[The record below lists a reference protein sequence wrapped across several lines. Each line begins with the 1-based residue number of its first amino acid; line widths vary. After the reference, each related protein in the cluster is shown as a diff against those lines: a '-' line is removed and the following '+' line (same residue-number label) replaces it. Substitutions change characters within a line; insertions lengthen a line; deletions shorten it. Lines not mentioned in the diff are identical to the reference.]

1 MLILFN
7 LKNML
12 LIGIKDK
19 LKTFNEEIGMKWLY
33 LSLII
38 FVAFLLRVIKLDKI
52 PLGLYSDEAL
62 FGYHSFC
69 LAETG
74 RDQDGNLFPVFF
86 KIFAGVHSGGVYYYC
101 AALINKLLGPSIFS
115 IRFTSCLLGLIS
127 IFFTYKLV
135 KLYFNKPEALVCA
148 FLLTISPWHIQ
159 ISRVAMEQSSLV
171 CFFVISVYLFSLGL
185 RGNDKYIIFS
195 SIPIGLSFYSYVIAR
210 LFVPLFYF
218 IFLLLNCEKLKEKKK
233 SLFICLLICLI
244 MMVPFVK
251 YSLKYD
257 LQNRYNYL
265 SITNKQFSIE
275 PAKKEFKKLNLSFL
289 TENNCILVPAIFIKN
304 YFKHMSTNFL
314 LKNGDKNL
322 RHHVGGRGQ
331 ILEFTFW
338 MSIVGFFYLIFKKQK
353 GLYIFSIWLLLFP
366 VPASLTWES
375 VPHALRAVCGLPI
388 FDILAAVGF
397 VSLLS
402 LIRKLL
408 ESKNKV
414 IGVII
419 SIFLLFL
426 IIRGVSDFKNYLED
440 FYIDY
445 PVRSANSFD
454 YRIYAISN
462 ATKDMK
468 DIDFFL
474 LPFEYDDVS
483 FRYLQKVSPR
493 KWLKKEYF
501 SKYVPSGKNYYYNR
515 NKKVARIAKLGSF
528 PEERTIGQIKNE
540 LTGDIIYE
548 IKLLKSTRK

>member
-1 MLILFN
+1 MT
-7 LKNML
+7 
-12 LIGIKDK
+12 IKDK
-19 LKTFNEEIGMKWLY
+19 LIRFNEEIGMKWLY

-62 FGYHSFC
+62 FGYHSYC

-86 KIFAGVHSGGVYYYC
+86 KIFAEVHSGGVYYYC
-101 AALINKLLGPSIFS
+101 AALINKLLGPSVFS
-115 IRFTSCLLGLIS
+115 IRFTSCILGLIS
-127 IFFTYKLV
+127 IFFTYKLL

-159 ISRVAMEQSSLV
+159 ISRVGMEQSSLV

-218 IFLLLNCEKLKEKKK
+218 ILLLLNYEKLKEKKK

-244 MMVPFVK
+244 MLLPFVK
-251 YSLKYD
+251 YSLKYN
-257 LQNRYNYL
+257 LQNRYNFL
-265 SITNKQFSIE
+265 SITNKQFSLE
-275 PAKKEFKKLNLSFL
+275 PAKKEFEELDLPFL
-289 TENNCILVPAIFIKN
+289 TKNDYILVSAIFIKN
-304 YFKHMSTNFL
+304 YLRHMSTDFL

-338 MSIVGFFYLIFKKQK
+338 MSIVGFFYLVFKRQK
-353 GLYIFSIWLLLFP
+353 ELYIFPLWLFLFP
-366 VPASLTWES
+366 VPASLTWEY
-375 VPHALRAVCGLPI
+375 VPHALRAVFGLPI

-397 VSLLS
+397 VSLCS
-402 LIRKLL
+402 LVKRLL
-408 ESKNKV
+408 ESENKV
-414 IGVII
+414 LGII
-419 SIFLLFL
+419 TSLFL
-426 IIRGVSDFKNYLED
+426 FFLVIRGGLDFKNYLND
-440 FYIDY
+440 FYSNY
-445 PVRSANSFD
+445 PLRSLSFFD

-462 ATKDMK
+462 ATKNMK

-474 LPFEYDDVS
+474 LPFNYDDVT
-483 FRYLQKVSPR
+483 FRYLQKVSPK

-501 SKYVPSGKNYYYNR
+501 SKYVLSGKNYYYNI
-515 NKKVARIAKLGSF
+515 NKKVARITKPGLF

-548 IKLLKSTRK
+548 IKLLKSTRR

>member
-1 MLILFN
+1 MT
-7 LKNML
+7 
-12 LIGIKDK
+12 IKDK
-19 LKTFNEEIGMKWLY
+19 LRRFNEETGMKWLY

-62 FGYHSFC
+62 FGYHSYC

-86 KIFAGVHSGGVYYYC
+86 KIFAGVYLSGVYYYC
-101 AALINKLLGPSIFS
+101 AALVHKLLGPSIFS

-127 IFFTYKLV
+127 IYFTYKLV
-135 KLYFNKPEALVCA
+135 KLYFNKPVALLSA
-148 FLLTISPWHIQ
+148 FLLALSPWHIQ
-159 ISRVAMEQSSLV
+159 ISRIGMEHASLI

-185 RGNDKYIIFS
+185 KGDDKYIIFS
-195 SIPIGLSFYSYVIAR
+195 TIPVGLSFYSYSIAR

-218 IFLLLNCEKLKEKKK
+218 IFILLNYEELKEKKK
-233 SLFICLLICLI
+233 SLIIFILICMI
-244 MMVPFVK
+244 MLVPFAK
-251 YSLKYD
+251 HFNEYD

-265 SITNKQFSIE
+265 SIANKQFSLE
-275 PAKKEFKKLNLSFL
+275 PAKKEFEELDLPFL
-289 TENNCILVPAIFIKN
+289 TKNDYILVSAIFIKN
-304 YFKHMSTNFL
+304 YLRHMSTDFL

-353 GLYIFSIWLLLFP
+353 ELYIFPLWLFLFP
-366 VPASLTWES
+366 VPASLTWEY
-375 VPHALRAVCGLPI
+375 VPHALRAVFGLPI

-397 VSLLS
+397 FWLMSFIKELLG
-402 LIRKLL
+402 
-408 ESKNKV
+408 SKNKV
-414 IGVII
+414 MGIIIGIL
-419 SIFLLFL
+419 LLFFA
-426 IIRGVSDFKNYLED
+426 IRGGFDYKNYLKD
-440 FYIDY
+440 FYTNY
-445 PVRSANSFD
+445 PLRALNSFD
-454 YRIYAISN
+454 YRIYAIYN

-474 LPFEYDDVS
+474 LPFEYHDVS
-483 FRYLQKVSPR
+483 FRYLQKVSPT
-493 KWLKKEYF
+493 KWLRKEYF
-501 SKYVPSGKNYYYNR
+501 PRYLPSGKNYYYNR
-515 NKKVARIAKLGSF
+515 NKKVARITKPGLF

-548 IKLLKSTRK
+548 IKLLKSTQR